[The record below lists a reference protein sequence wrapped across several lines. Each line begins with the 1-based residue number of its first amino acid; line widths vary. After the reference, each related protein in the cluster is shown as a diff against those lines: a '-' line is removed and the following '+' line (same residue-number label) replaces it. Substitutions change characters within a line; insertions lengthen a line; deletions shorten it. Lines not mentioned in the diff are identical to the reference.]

1 MNLGFLMKFLPIL
14 KGLNWVRIG
23 LIGTIAAGLFTGG
36 VLWSDKQHAEHEADF
51 EKAKAVAISALEKKL
66 NDEWF
71 LRLYAEEDA
80 RLTLQSELATIRE
93 HRDSLINEIRDA
105 SLVKPITD
113 IKVEACLETE
123 DENVQLV
130 IANPFSS
137 DFRRVYNR
145 GSRGVTRIDEEAG
158 PETN

>member
-23 LIGTIAAGLFTGG
+23 LITTIAAGLFTSG

-80 RLTLQSELATIRE
+80 RLTLQSKLATVRE
-93 HRDSLINEIRDA
+93 HRDSLINEIRNA
-105 SLVKPITD
+105 SLVKPIAD
-113 IKVEACLETE
+113 IRVEACLETE

-130 IANPFSS
+130 IANPFTV
-137 DFRRVYNR
+137 DFTEIWNR
-145 GSRGVTRIDEEAG
+145 GANEVQEIQDDL
-158 PETN
+158 